1 MPRESAA
8 VPDFLPQDVGQN
20 YWDETS
26 EPERGSYSLG
36 DVLIELL
43 PRPPCHDAL
52 DAEAVVAVGEDAVA
66 VLALAHL
73 LLDDLHAD
81 AARLGRAGLGGGL
94 RGPGLRGM
102 GHIPSR
108 ISRPWRLQS
117 C

>member
-1 MPRESAA
+1 MNASR
-8 VPDFLPQDVGQN
+8 
-20 YWDETS
+20 
-26 EPERGSYSLG
+26 ERGGPRFSTSRCGPKLPGHVVHTSYSLG

-43 PRPPCHDAL
+43 PRPPGHDTP